1 MGAVAVVTVLRIDTD
16 LELLADLVLMMM
28 KTMNKEIKG
37 TLESGALV
45 MQWRRA

>member
-1 MGAVAVVTVLRIDTD
+1 MAAATVLRIGTN
-16 LELLADLVLMMM
+16 LELLANLVLMMM
-28 KTMNKEIKG
+28 KMMNKEIKG